1 MKMRYGSQHAIQK
14 VNLVAVRQLVLL
26 LMKTIENVGERLG
39 RRELETRS
47 DSKDP
52 IRNGYHFDLVI

>member
-1 MKMRYGSQHAIQK
+1 MKM
-14 VNLVAVRQLVLL
+14 
-26 LMKTIENVGERLG
+26 IENVGERLG
-39 RRELETRS
+39 RRELETPS